1 MLQNKLNV
9 KKNQYENKSTVAV
22 MNFIYLHFKQLFL
35 LQNNSFCLLAFQQIN
50 GDLKMKNDIS
60 SKNTNSTTLNR
71 SKWLKYF

>member
-1 MLQNKLNV
+1 
-9 KKNQYENKSTVAV
+9 

-35 LQNNSFCLLAFQQIN
+35 LQNNSFYLLAFQQIN